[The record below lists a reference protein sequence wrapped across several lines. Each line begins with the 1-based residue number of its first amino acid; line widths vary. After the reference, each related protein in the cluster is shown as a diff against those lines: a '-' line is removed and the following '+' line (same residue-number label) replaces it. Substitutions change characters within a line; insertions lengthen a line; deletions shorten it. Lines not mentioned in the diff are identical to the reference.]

1 VLGYPRI
8 VEEWL
13 TGGARWTD
21 SATWRCEWEK
31 SEGSNALPV
40 CLRCEWSTME
50 SGMVLS
56 RVYGQIF
63 EMQKEKCAELYF
75 RKTRDVRG

>member
-1 VLGYPRI
+1 M
-8 VEEWL
+8 
-13 TGGARWTD
+13 
-21 SATWRCEWEK
+21 
-31 SEGSNALPV
+31 
-40 CLRCEWSTME
+40 ME

-63 EMQKEKCAELYF
+63 EIQKEKCAELYF